1 MSGTC
6 AISLIS
12 SVLIDGKRQCQYDSL
27 LAKIACNGECRIR
40 SVDFTVNSLH
50 NIVLLINLPEIVTI
64 SAVHK

>member
-27 LAKIACNGECRIR
+27 LAKIACNRDCRIR
-40 SVDFTVNSLH
+40 SVDFTIHSLH
-50 NIVLLINLPEIVTI
+50 NIVLLINLSEIFTI
-64 SAVHK
+64 PAVHK